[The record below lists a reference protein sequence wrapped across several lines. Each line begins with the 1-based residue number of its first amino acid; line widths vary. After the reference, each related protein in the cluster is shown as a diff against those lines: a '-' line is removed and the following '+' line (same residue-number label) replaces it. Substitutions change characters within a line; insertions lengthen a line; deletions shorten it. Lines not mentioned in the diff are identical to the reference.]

1 MNYSK
6 IFIFGIISLILMA
19 LFSSTV
25 ESVSLKNLKIKNNN
39 NNNNNIENKHKTK
52 KSLELTETQD
62 FGSVKCPDG
71 SLCPNSNTCCSAS
84 DGSYACCPTPNA
96 QCCSDKQHCC
106 PYQFTCGN
114 GGNICKPQQGLR
126 FSFNR

>member
-1 MNYSK
+1 MKSK
-6 IFIFGIISLILMA
+6 FIIIGIISLILIT

-25 ESVSLKNLKIKNNN
+25 ESVSLKNLNINNINNN
-39 NNNNNIENKHKTK
+39 NDKQHIK

-71 SLCPNSNTCCSAS
+71 SLCPNSNTCCPAS
-84 DGSYACCPTPNA
+84 GGSYACCPTPNA

-114 GGNICKPQQGLR
+114 GGNICKPQQGLGI
-126 FSFNR
+126 FNR

>member
-1 MNYSK
+1 MNSK
-6 IFIFGIISLILMA
+6 LFIFGIISLILMT

-25 ESVSLKNLKIKNNN
+25 ESISLKNLKIE
-39 NNNNNIENKHKTK
+39 NNNNNIDNKHKTK
-52 KSLELTETQD
+52 KSLELTETQE

-114 GGNICKPQQGLR
+114 GGNICKPQQGLGI
-126 FSFNR
+126 SFNR